1 MSKSAANEDS
11 WLRRVTNGRIALPL
25 GVSPLFLLFVG
36 MLIFIYITNHLDTE
50 RQLRQINDLKTEIK
64 EMRYEHI
71 STQSQLMNMS
81 KQSEVLRRVE
91 SEGLQLKELT
101 EPPRIIEP

>member
-1 MSKSAANEDS
+1 MAKSVDNSDS
-11 WLRRVTNGRIALPL
+11 WLKKLTNGRISLPL
-25 GVSPLFLLFVG
+25 GISPLFLLFIGV
-36 MLIFIYITNHLDTE
+36 LIFIYITNHLDTE
-50 RQLRQINDLKTEIK
+50 KQLRRINDLNTEIK

-71 STQSQLMNMS
+71 TTQSQLMNMS

-91 SEGLQLKELT
+91 AEGLQLKELT